1 MLRKPLLPRFSGAF
15 RVLSFLFYTGI
26 TQNNNQN
33 NSVQPHS
40 TTRISQP
47 ILCSSLR
54 IKKNVLDRKR
64 FTPYY
69 RTSTINDYLRNSA
82 SKMKPGK
89 FTCKGNPVDPNEIGQ
104 LSVEACKKRLA
115 ELSKGLAH
123 PARVE
128 IVRMLENK
136 PLDERCVCGDIVNAL
151 PLAQS
156 SVSQHLKVLK
166 ETGWVQGEIDG
177 PRVCYCSV
185 EGIMEYY
192 LALIKQSLKGE

>member
-1 MLRKPLLPRFSGAF
+1 
-15 RVLSFLFYTGI
+15 
-26 TQNNNQN
+26 
-33 NSVQPHS
+33 
-40 TTRISQP
+40 
-47 ILCSSLR
+47 
-54 IKKNVLDRKR
+54 
-64 FTPYY
+64 
-69 RTSTINDYLRNSA
+69 
-82 SKMKPGK
+82 MKPVK
-89 FTCKGNPVDPNEIGQ
+89 FICEGNPVDPNEIGQ

-136 PLDERCVCGDIVNAL
+136 PLEERCVCGDIVNAL

-166 ETGWVQGEIDG
+166 ETGWIQGEIDG
-177 PRVCYCSV
+177 PRVCYCTV

-192 LALIKQSLKGE
+192 LALIKRSLKGE